1 MGAVVSD
8 VCYARNGD
16 VSIAYQVVGDGP
28 FDVVLVP
35 GFVSHLELNWET
47 FYGWILERLAR
58 TARVVV
64 LDKRGTGLS
73 DRSLGVAT
81 LEDRVD
87 DVRAVM
93 DAAGVERASLLGSSE
108 GAPMSVLMAAAH
120 PDRVAALAL
129 LGAFARISWAA
140 DYPIGETPAEMM
152 DYLGE
157 VERVW
162 GTGKVLDQFV
172 AHRSGDDQLRLLARF
187 ERNSCTPGVA
197 RDIQRLNF
205 EIDVRALLPAINVP
219 TLVVHVTDDPVVA
232 RRHGRY
238 LADHIPGARY
248 VEIDGNYHASWVRAE
263 IDAVMDPIEEFFTGV
278 PPVPRNAVDRVLAT
292 VLFTDIVAST
302 QHAAK
307 VGDHT
312 WRSVLDQHEADF
324 QAELHRFRGKLVNT
338 RGDGFLASF
347 DGPAR
352 AVLCALAATAHARRQ
367 GLSLRAGIHTG
378 ECERRG
384 TDLAGIGVHIGARV
398 ADLAAPDEV
407 LVTSTVRDLMVG
419 SGIEFD
425 DRGHRTLKGVP
436 GRWHLLA
443 VREPVDLNAN

>member
-1 MGAVVSD
+1 
-8 VCYARNGD
+8 
-16 VSIAYQVVGDGP
+16 
-28 FDVVLVP
+28 
-35 GFVSHLELNWET
+35 
-47 FYGWILERLAR
+47 
-58 TARVVV
+58 
-64 LDKRGTGLS
+64 
-73 DRSLGVAT
+73 
-81 LEDRVD
+81 
-87 DVRAVM
+87 
-93 DAAGVERASLLGSSE
+93 
-108 GAPMSVLMAAAH
+108 MSVLMAAAH
-120 PDRVAALAL
+120 QDRVAALAL
-129 LGAFARISWAA
+129 YGAFARISWAA
-140 DYPIGETPAEMM
+140 DYTIGQTPAEMEGF
-152 DYLGE
+152 LGE
-157 VERVW
+157 VERYW

-172 AHRSGDDQLRLLARF
+172 AHRSGDDQSRLLARF
-187 ERNSCTPGVA
+187 ERNSCTPTVA
-197 RDIQRLNF
+197 RDIQRLNY
-205 EIDVRALLPAINVP
+205 EIDVRPVLPAINVP
-219 TLVVHVTDDPVVA
+219 TLVVHVTDDPVVP
-232 RRHGRY
+232 RSYGRY

-248 VEIDGNYHASWVRAE
+248 VEIDGDYHASWVRTE

-278 PPVPRNAVDRVLAT
+278 PPVPRHAVDRVLAT

-312 WRSVLDQHEADF
+312 WRRVLDQHEADF
-324 QAELHRFRGKLVNT
+324 QAELHRFRGQLVNT

-352 AVLCALAATAHARRQ
+352 AVLCALSTKTHARRQ

-398 ADLAAPDEV
+398 ADLAGPDEV
-407 LVTSTVRDLMVG
+407 LVTSTVRDLTVG

-443 VREPVDLNAN
+443 VREPVDSTSY